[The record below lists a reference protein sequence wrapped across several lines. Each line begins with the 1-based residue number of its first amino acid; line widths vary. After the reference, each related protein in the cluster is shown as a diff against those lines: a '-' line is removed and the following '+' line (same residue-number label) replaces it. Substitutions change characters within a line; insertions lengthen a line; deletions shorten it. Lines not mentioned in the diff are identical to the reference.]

1 MVIDLTLGR
10 VRIRVDG
17 IPAPRFTKVE
27 GLVYYI
33 PHKHIVYVVYIYILY
48 SQRSCQVR
56 LTVSSLGERGLSN
69 L

>member
-1 MVIDLTLGR
+1 MVIDLTRGR

-33 PHKHIVYVVYIYILY
+33 PHKHIVYVVYIYIY
-48 SQRSCQVR
+48 
-56 LTVSSLGERGLSN
+56 TI
-69 L
+69 